1 MFIPDD
7 RGQMFG
13 LSRKN
18 TLVIEEIS
26 PEEAHKKLQTNPDI
40 LLLDVRTVAEYEQA
54 HVEGSLLIPV
64 QELEGQMGQ
73 MEPYKT
79 KEIYVICRSGGRSYS
94 AASILKEKGFEQTYN
109 VSGGVMSWHQAG
121 LPLNI
126 KS

>member
-1 MFIPDD
+1 
-7 RGQMFG
+7 MFG